1 MKSLVIV
8 DSAVDL
14 PKKYSNKY
22 NIKQIPQKVIFE
34 NGEEFKLGEDISV
47 QEYYKKLHSSETI
60 PTSSAPNVN
69 DFFEVFKQTFEEGY
83 EHILFISVAHALSS
97 TLNNAR
103 IASKRFPGKVT
114 IFDTESASGVQG
126 LLALEAVHLLKKEFD
141 ISSIVEILDELKQ
154 KTFLCV
160 GFQNL
165 ESVYKSGRLKSKFT
179 LYITKLFGVKPVV
192 VMKKPGILKSTLP
205 GFFSSKRMEKK
216 LVKLS
221 KKHIDRHKKYNVI
234 ISHVNNTAGTER
246 IAYMIKKNAKFSINN
261 IFITECSPIIG
272 TYTGPGTIVLSL
284 APTYVEFED

>member
-1 MKSLVIV
+1 MKPLVVV
-8 DSAVDL
+8 DSALDL
-14 PKKYSNKY
+14 PKKYFSKY
-22 NIKQIPQKVIFE
+22 NITQIPQKVIFE
-34 NGEEFKLGEDISV
+34 NGEEFELGVDISV

-60 PTSSAPNVN
+60 PTSSAPNVS
-69 DFFEVFKQTFEEGY
+69 DFFEVFKQSFEQGY

-126 LLALEAVHLLKKEFD
+126 LLTLEAIHLLKKDFD
-141 ISSIVEILDELKQ
+141 ITSVVEILSELRQ

-179 LYITKLFGVKPVV
+179 LYITKIFGVKPVV
-192 VMKKPGILKSTLP
+192 VMKKPGVLKSTLP
-205 GFFSSKRMEKK
+205 AFFSSKRMEKK
-216 LVKLS
+216 LVKLA
-221 KKHIDRHKKYNVI
+221 KKHIDQHKKYNVI
-234 ISHVNNTAGTER
+234 ISHVNNPAGMER
-246 IAYMIKKNAKFSINN
+246 IAYMIKKIDNFAIKN
-261 IFITECSPIIG
+261 IFTTECSPIIG